1 MSFTSELPGRNDR
14 WTFIFMYRS
23 ASTYAHWCSF
33 PSFFGWYLD
42 QPKKYLI
49 HFLYPSKLF
58 NAFKRHFEEIK
69 IILQLKA
76 TVINKPNTSINLLKY
91 KFSNLC
97 LRKVVIIYRK
107 IKLYLVSRMMPLYE
121 WNKLSKT
128 LKSANLHSVNAWTK
142 RTIRIKILVRI
153 FKDYSNSNKNKAVWK
168 INLFIFFF

>member
-1 MSFTSELPGRNDR
+1 MHFKLSLRLHIFCEKVLVAYWTCHYVDRELLTSPTLHHRTDKAWPFPAGWMSFTSELPGRNDR
-14 WTFIFMYRS
+14 WTFIFMFRS

-49 HFLYPSKLF
+49 HFLNPSKLF

-69 IILQLKA
+69 RILQLKA

-107 IKLYLVSRMMPLYE
+107 IKQTLSRVP
-121 WNKLSKT
+121 ND
-128 LKSANLHSVNAWTK
+128 A
-142 RTIRIKILVRI
+142 
-153 FKDYSNSNKNKAVWK
+153 
-168 INLFIFFF
+168 FIWMK